1 MFVGHGLFAFAVVV
15 LLAQWLGV
23 APRRAVQFGAVAG
36 LFAAVPDVDVVY
48 APVGLLLRS
57 TATVGPDVFWETAN
71 VIHRGPT
78 HSLVMGGTLA
88 VAAVCW
94 RLSTGA
100 GRALAVALVV
110 SLTVVAAVVSGPV
123 GGVVTLV
130 FAASGLAV
138 AAVAGRLDVS
148 PRTLLPL
155 ALVGLLSHPFGDLF
169 TGSPPPLLYPF
180 DVQVVTDLVVLH
192 PDPTLHLLGAFAIEL
207 STVWLAVYAYA
218 HSRGQSLTRL
228 VHPRASLGVGYAG
241 AALVIPAPTLE
252 QSAHFVF
259 SVLALGAVGTPIR
272 PFSREVDWLSTLVTG
287 LAAVTIA
294 ALAYALALGAL

>member
-1 MFVGHGLFAFAVVV
+1 M
-15 LLAQWLGV
+15 
-23 APRRAVQFGAVAG
+23 
-36 LFAAVPDVDVVY
+36 
-48 APVGLLLRS
+48 
-57 TATVGPDVFWETAN
+57 
-71 VIHRGPT
+71 
-78 HSLVMGGTLA
+78 
-88 VAAVCW
+88 
-94 RLSTGA
+94 
-100 GRALAVALVV
+100 
-110 SLTVVAAVVSGPV
+110 
-123 GGVVTLV
+123 

-228 VHPRASLGVGYAG
+228 VHPRASSESATPVPRSSSPHRRWNSRRTSCSASSRWGPSGRRSG
-241 AALVIPAPTLE
+241 RSAARST
-252 QSAHFVF
+252 
-259 SVLALGAVGTPIR
+259 G
-272 PFSREVDWLSTLVTG
+272 SRRS
-287 LAAVTIA
+287 
-294 ALAYALALGAL
+294 